1 MATRRNP
8 RSSATHCR
16 GACVHVW
23 LRGLDGLREKHIDRV
38 VFEALEDQLRE
49 REPEYADHRVSRQN
63 QLRVEEISRPNYHR
77 ARQPA
82 HGPRSPSGSQ
92 STIPGCP
99 TTISS
104 AKAKIRS

>member
-23 LRGLDGLREKHIDRV
+23 LRGLEGLREKHIDRV
-38 VFEALEDQLRE
+38 VFEG
-49 REPEYADHRVSRQN
+49 RVRQ
-63 QLRVEEISRPNYHR
+63 QHSDEAEQD
-77 ARQPA
+77 RQPA
-82 HGPRSPSGSQ
+82 YGPRSPSGSQ